1 MGVLEGRR
9 KNKASNPFRSISKGL
24 IALETSWK
32 PENKGK
38 KTQQVDCDKCSHAFP
53 KGVGYWQQRECLRS

>member
-38 KTQQVDCDKCSHAFP
+38 KPNK
-53 KGVGYWQQRECLRS
+53 